1 MDIVDVPVQIWK
13 QKKKKR
19 ENTNTKMTNN
29 QREIFHLL
37 FTVRKSLNNE
47 ISQCIE
53 QILMSELI

>member
-1 MDIVDVPVQIWK
+1 MDTVDVPVQIWK
-13 QKKKKR
+13 QKKKK

-53 QILMSELI
+53 RILMSELI